1 MTENTTMDKDLPASG
16 LNSDLTGSLPDLK
29 VKKSKSSGMGNLTN
43 QVMINIMQI
52 LHCSQMGF
60 FANRVVLLGI
70 A

>member
-1 MTENTTMDKDLPASG
+1 MAENTTVDKAPPSSG
-16 LNSDLTGSLPDLK
+16 LHSDLRGTLPDLK
-29 VKKSKSSGMGNLTN
+29 VKKSKASGMGNLTN
-43 QVMINIMQI
+43 QVMINILQI